1 MQDFKNLKVW
11 QRAHEFALR
20 TYRITSDFPKDE
32 VFGLRHLK
40 RKSATDIPA
49 FIAEGCGKANDSEF
63 SRSIATAVATTY
75 RLEYYALMARDLE
88 FIGPEIYEGYVTEL
102 TEIKKMLNGFNRRL
116 G

>member
-40 RKSATDIPA
+40 RKFATDIPA
-49 FIAEGCGKANDSEF
+49 LIAEGCGKANDAEF
-63 SRSIATAVATTY
+63 SRAIRAAVATAY
-75 RLEYYALMARDLE
+75 RLEYYALMAKDLE
-88 FIGPEIYEGYVTEL
+88 FISPEIYDSYGTEL

>member
-11 QRAHEFALR
+11 QRAHEFALL
-20 TYRITSDFPKDE
+20 TYRITAEFPKDE

-40 RKSATDIPA
+40 GKSATDIPA
-49 FIAEGCGKANDSEF
+49 YIAEGCGKANDSDF
-63 SRSIATAVATTY
+63 SRSIASAVATAY

-88 FIGPEIYEGYVTEL
+88 FIGANIYDRYVSEL

>member
-1 MQDFKNLKVW
+1 MQNFQNLRVW
-11 QRAHEFALR
+11 QRAHEFALLA
-20 TYRITSDFPKDE
+20 YRITAEFPKDE

-49 FIAEGCGKANDSEF
+49 YIAEGCGKANDSEF
-63 SRSIATAVATTY
+63 SRSIASAVATPY

-88 FIGPEIYEGYVTEL
+88 FIGSNIYDSYVTEL